1 MGLIH
6 LVFLVPLLLA
16 VLPVWRYSRGWGWWP
31 AGILGVI
38 VLALVLLILAH
49 RPG

>member
-1 MGLIH
+1 MGLIP

-16 VLPVWRYSRGWGWWP
+16 VVPVWRYSRGWGWWP

-38 VLALVLLILAH
+38 VLVLILLILA